1 MAREAITCP
10 NCGAPAPGSGCGYCG
25 SAFEK
30 KGYEWVEFEH
40 SAPIPLEANKEYAF
54 TIDYDSYHGV
64 QMWEDVITTHG
75 CEFSGFR
82 NV

>member
-40 SAPIPLEANKEYAF
+40 SAPIWMEADEE
-54 TIDYDSYHGV
+54 SYTCDIGYESPWV
-64 QMWEDVITTHG
+64 FGAM
-75 CEFSGFR
+75 
-82 NV
+82 